1 MAFTLVED
9 ISGTECIGSSRGK
22 IVNNFLS
29 LESEV
34 ISLSSD
40 TINVT
45 DSNTIDFVYN
55 NTTRNLQGSLKNN
68 SLQPIHLQ
76 TDSIT
81 TIKLSAEAV
90 TFSKLANTGSVS
102 VAESVKP
109 RVAKAWVVF
118 DGTGTNPTIKSSFNI
133 ASVVRNNIGDYTITF
148 QNSIGTSDYSIS
160 GISRP
165 NTSSVN
171 NTGFGA
177 VVSLHP
183 SSSPSVFSFRVW
195 NVALATS
202 TNPTNVVTA
211 SDSSY
216 ISLQIFA

>member
-22 IVNNFLS
+22 IVNNFLK
-29 LESEV
+29 LETQV
-34 ISLSSD
+34 VNLSSE

-45 DSNTIDFVYN
+45 DSNTIDFTYN
-55 NTTRNLQGSLKNN
+55 NSTRNLQGSLKNN
-68 SLQPIHLQ
+68 SVQPIHLQ
-76 TDSIT
+76 TDSVT

-90 TFSKLANTGSVS
+90 TFSKLAGTSTTPV
-102 VAESVKP
+102 ESVKP

-133 ASVVRNNIGDYTITF
+133 ANVSKNNVGDYTITF

-160 GISRP
+160 GISKS

-183 SSSPSVFSFRVW
+183 SSSPSTFSFRVW
-195 NVALATS
+195 NVALANS
-202 TNPTNVVTA
+202 TNPTSIVTPA
-211 SDSSY
+211 DSTY
-216 ISLQIFA
+216 ISLQVFG